1 MPPMPTTLPATA
13 TNGTPDAPHN
23 TMLHDFSGLWIPL
36 VTPFDKGKVD
46 EEALK
51 RLVAHYLPTGIK
63 GLVVCGSTGE
73 AAALDDEEQLAVLQ
87 TVMAA
92 APGLP
97 VLMGLS
103 GYHLGK
109 TIARVK
115 ALAGLGLAGI
125 LLPSPS
131 YIRPSQ
137 AGLIEWF
144 TQLADASEVPLIVYD
159 IPYRTGVKIELET
172 LLTLAAH
179 PKIKAIKDCGGD
191 AGKTQAL
198 IKDGRYQV
206 LAGEDAQIF
215 STLAQGGCGAISA
228 AAHLHTRRIVK
239 VMELV
244 KTGQINEAQALWAP
258 LQPLIEAVFAE
269 PNPGPLKALLA
280 SQGLLKNELR
290 SPMTCASD
298 ALAAR
303 LTQLDGQIG

>member
-1 MPPMPTTLPATA
+1 
-13 TNGTPDAPHN
+13 
-23 TMLHDFSGLWIPL
+23 MLHDFSGLWIPL

-46 EEALK
+46 EGALK

-73 AAALDDEEQLAVLQ
+73 AAALDDEEQLAVLK
-87 TVMAA
+87 TVMAE

-97 VLMGLS
+97 VVMGLS

-109 TIARVK
+109 TAARIRG
-115 ALAGLGLAGI
+115 LAGLGLAGI
-125 LLPSPS
+125 LLPAPS

-137 AGLIEWF
+137 TGLIEWF
-144 TQLADASEVPLIVYD
+144 TQLADASDVPLIVYD

-172 LLTLAAH
+172 LLALAAH
-179 PKIKAIKDCGGD
+179 PKIRAIKDCGGD

-198 IKDGRYQV
+198 IRDGRYQV
-206 LAGEDAQIF
+206 LAGEDGQIF
-215 STLAQGGCGAISA
+215 STLQQGGCGAISA

-239 VMELV
+239 VMDLV
-244 KTGQINEAQALWAP
+244 KTGQTHEAQMLWAP

-303 LTQLDGQIG
+303 LTQLDGQIS